1 MKNVIA
7 LDVKMKTRLWTPNWK
22 KTALNDK
29 RKANNGSERQN
40 ETMALNAKWK
50 KYDST
55 GRRNETTALN
65 TKLEKNGFER
75 QNENE

>member
-1 MKNVIA
+1 MKNVIT
-7 LDVKMKTRLWTPNWK
+7 LDVKMKTRLWTINWK
-22 KTALNDK
+22 KRLWTPK
-29 RKANNGSERQN
+29 QNNGSERQ
-40 ETMALNAKWK
+40 MK

-65 TKLEKNGFER
+65 AKLEKNGSER

>member
-1 MKNVIA
+1 M
-7 LDVKMKTRLWTPNWK
+7 
-22 KTALNDK
+22 
-29 RKANNGSERQN
+29 
-40 ETMALNAKWK
+40 K

-65 TKLEKNGFER
+65 AKLEKNGSER

>member
-1 MKNVIA
+1 MSK
-7 LDVKMKTRLWTPNWK
+7 WK
-22 KTALNDK
+22 HGSERQTEK
-29 RKANNGSERQN
+29 NGSERQAEN
-40 ETMALNAKWK
+40 EQWLWTPKRNNGSECQMK

-65 TKLEKNGFER
+65 AKLEKNGSER

>member
-1 MKNVIA
+1 
-7 LDVKMKTRLWTPNWK
+7 
-22 KTALNDK
+22 
-29 RKANNGSERQN
+29 
-40 ETMALNAKWK
+40 MALNAKWK